1 MQKKWLVALLVLAMI
16 IMAFAGC
23 SRQNESPENN
33 ENNEN
38 GENIENVPE
47 ETTGSFPLTVTD
59 ELGREVTIEKKPERI
74 ISLLPSLTET
84 LFALGV
90 GEAVVGVT
98 TDCSFPEEAKEVE
111 KVADWTTID
120 MEKILALEPDLVLA
134 DDSSALLDQLYFL
147 DDAGIPYVLIDPDGM
162 EEVTGCIMEVA
173 RVVGA
178 LEEGEKI
185 TEEIRKGIEEIQKKA
200 AAVPEDEKPQVIIL
214 IDTETFFTVGSGEYL
229 SDLVT
234 AAGGINAAAEL
245 GSSYFELSEENIL
258 DIDPDVIIC
267 TWYRRDELLARDSWQ
282 NMKAVKNGRIYD
294 VTPDLVSR
302 PGPRI
307 VQGLEEI
314 YKAIAGQP

>member
-178 LEEGEKI
+178 LEEGEK
-185 TEEIRKGIEEIQKKA
+185 
-200 AAVPEDEKPQVIIL
+200 
-214 IDTETFFTVGSGEYL
+214 
-229 SDLVT
+229 
-234 AAGGINAAAEL
+234 
-245 GSSYFELSEENIL
+245 
-258 DIDPDVIIC
+258 
-267 TWYRRDELLARDSWQ
+267 
-282 NMKAVKNGRIYD
+282 
-294 VTPDLVSR
+294 
-302 PGPRI
+302 
-307 VQGLEEI
+307 
-314 YKAIAGQP
+314 

>member
-1 MQKKWLVALLVLAMI
+1 MQKKWLAALLVLAMI

-23 SRQNESPENN
+23 SRQNESLENN
-33 ENNEN
+33 KNNES

-59 ELGREVTIEKKPERI
+59 ELGREVTIERKPERI

-147 DDAGIPYVLIDPDGM
+147 DDAGIPYVLIDPDSM

-185 TEEIRKGIEEIQKKA
+185 TEEIRKGIEEIQEKA

-214 IDTETFFTVGSGEYL
+214 IDTETFFTVGIGEYL

>member
-1 MQKKWLVALLVLAMI
+1 M
-16 IMAFAGC
+16 
-23 SRQNESPENN
+23 
-33 ENNEN
+33 
-38 GENIENVPE
+38 
-47 ETTGSFPLTVTD
+47 
-59 ELGREVTIEKKPERI
+59 TIERKPERI

-147 DDAGIPYVLIDPDGM
+147 DDAGIPYVLIDPDSM

-185 TEEIRKGIEEIQKKA
+185 TEEIRKGIEEIQEKA

-214 IDTETFFTVGSGEYL
+214 IDTETFFTVGIGEYL
-229 SDLVT
+229 SDLVIT
-234 AAGGINAAAEL
+234 PAA
-245 GSSYFELSEENIL
+245 
-258 DIDPDVIIC
+258 
-267 TWYRRDELLARDSWQ
+267 
-282 NMKAVKNGRIYD
+282 
-294 VTPDLVSR
+294 
-302 PGPRI
+302 
-307 VQGLEEI
+307 
-314 YKAIAGQP
+314 

>member
-1 MQKKWLVALLVLAMI
+1 MQKKWLAALLVLAMI

-23 SRQNESPENN
+23 SRQNESLENN
-33 ENNEN
+33 KNNES

-59 ELGREVTIEKKPERI
+59 ELGREVTVERKPERI

-147 DDAGIPYVLIDPDGM
+147 DDAGIPYVLIDPDSM

-185 TEEIRKGIEEIQKKA
+185 TEEIRKGIEEIQEKA

-214 IDTETFFTVGSGEYL
+214 IDTETFFTVGIGEYL

-234 AAGGINAAAEL
+234 AAGGINAAGEL

>member
-1 MQKKWLVALLVLAMI
+1 
-16 IMAFAGC
+16 
-23 SRQNESPENN
+23 
-33 ENNEN
+33 
-38 GENIENVPE
+38 
-47 ETTGSFPLTVTD
+47 
-59 ELGREVTIEKKPERI
+59 
-74 ISLLPSLTET
+74 

-147 DDAGIPYVLIDPDGM
+147 DDAGIPYVLIDPDSM

-185 TEEIRKGIEEIQKKA
+185 TEEIRKGIEEIQEKA

-214 IDTETFFTVGSGEYL
+214 IDTETFFTVGIGEYL

>member
-1 MQKKWLVALLVLAMI
+1 MQKKWLAALLVLAMI

-23 SRQNESPENN
+23 SRQNESLENN
-33 ENNEN
+33 KNNES

-59 ELGREVTIEKKPERI
+59 ELGREVTIERKPERI

-147 DDAGIPYVLIDPDGM
+147 DDAGIPYVLIDPDSM

-185 TEEIRKGIEEIQKKA
+185 TEEIRKGIEEIQEKA

-214 IDTETFFTVGSGEYL
+214 IDTETFFTVGIGEYL

-234 AAGGINAAAEL
+234 AAGGINAAGEL